1 MEVMTDRINP
11 EKMRSATLSEGT
23 KDYLVAYRM
32 VDNGVDLAVRQVEE
46 YWGADAVDSMTEG
59 LIEKLDSL
67 RDEILKL
74 MAAQIS
80 QNLLASVSCTAI

>member
-46 YWGADAVDSMTEG
+46 YWGEAGRCWMRRPPQEAA
-59 LIEKLDSL
+59 
-67 RDEILKL
+67 RAEIKV
-74 MAAQIS
+74 I
-80 QNLLASVSCTAI
+80 